1 MAEKHKIPRQNSDLA
16 LSEVVGFILLLGVI
30 VAAFALW
37 MTYIVPIEGRENEIN
52 QMNSVKDRFTD
63 YKISLDSLWINSP
76 YGAGYDQSGVSL
88 STSINLGTG
97 GGNTQAGGLFLPLLN
112 PLPSSAVL
120 AVKDNGD
127 QMTITS
133 DGPAGSVSQTYNMT
147 ILEYQSQNYYWV
159 QQTYYYQSGG
169 VFLSQLNGSTCRV
182 SPPVSF
188 VNNSD
193 NTYSV
198 VATPIRLYGVASMG
212 GNGPVRVDSRL
223 KNIQQPIQRT
233 NAWVNVSVKVADYN
247 AAATWLDVF
256 NNTRRNGGISYPLGY
271 KFGNSTPGTT
281 PGRAYM
287 NITGTVSDT
296 STADVILKLQPAEYD
311 VTINSIA
318 STMS

>member
-1 MAEKHKIPRQNSDLA
+1 MEEKHGIPRQNSDLA

-37 MTYIVPIEGRENEIN
+37 MTYIVPIEGRETEIT
-52 QMNSVKDRFTD
+52 QLNSVKDRFTD

-76 YGAGYDQSGVSL
+76 YGAGYDQSGVTL
-88 STSINLGTG
+88 STSMNLGTG

-120 AVKDNGD
+120 AVKDIGD

-182 SPPVSF
+182 PPG
-188 VNNSD
+188 
-193 NTYSV
+193 
-198 VATPIRLYGVASMG
+198 L
-212 GNGPVRVDSRL
+212 L
-223 KNIQQPIQRT
+223 CK
-233 NAWVNVSVKVADYN
+233 
-247 AAATWLDVF
+247 
-256 NNTRRNGGISYPLGY
+256 
-271 KFGNSTPGTT
+271 
-281 PGRAYM
+281 
-287 NITGTVSDT
+287 
-296 STADVILKLQPAEYD
+296 
-311 VTINSIA
+311 
-318 STMS
+318 